1 MHGSSSS
8 RALTSVYVQQV
19 QLALR
24 LHRPALVSVDVFD
37 TLLLSRV
44 HSAVTRRLECEYLA
58 RLLPASAGVSLQAL
72 LEQRQT
78 FDQQRTATSY
88 SGKGEPGLDDW
99 ARLLQSRFPNLA
111 AFPVHEWARQS
122 WQQTVLGTHVPNHAL
137 WNALS
142 DNRVRTGCTLC
153 VTSDTMADTSLLQ
166 DTLERYSMV
175 PDVVIASS
183 SHGASKASGKLF
195 SAVRAIRGNETT
207 PILHIGD
214 DFRADVWQAGSAG
227 MRPLWLPR
235 HAPMQRRVERALSH
249 SPLHHVRQLLS
260 AAPADV
266 QTVESFAATVLCP
279 LLVLLHAAVMQH
291 VRTSQADC
299 TVFLA
304 RDAWLMFQCASALE
318 DVAPLG
324 VPTHY
329 LRASRRIVT
338 AAHPVDL
345 LSNADGVAGRK
356 GKETVGRLLAPFSL
370 PTALRDQL
378 LATAGVELNT
388 PLNEKVR
395 ALLVNAVREHAD
407 AWEAERARQRD
418 LLGRWVKQEL
428 GDVQRPLFVDSGW
441 VGTSQDSMTAA
452 CPNWVHSSGV
462 YLGLSHPH
470 PTTLPV
476 SRWGLLRDDSGT
488 TRHGRAVDRLA
499 STLRIWEVVL
509 REPAASVVGL
519 REDSDGRLGAVL
531 AETTDDDA
539 AERALATRMTG
550 SVTAALQ
557 QQKARWR
564 AIIALAQSLSLD
576 DLRTLAREVTHSFVY
591 RPGSQLAS
599 DLLAVGYDEAAGHR
613 RSLAQLAQDPR
624 DVWWP
629 GVLASRLAGRSS
641 G

>member
-1 MHGSSSS
+1 M
-8 RALTSVYVQQV
+8 YVHQV

-227 MRPLWLPR
+227 VNPVWVPR
-235 HAPMQRRVERALSH
+235 HVPMQRRLERTLSNR
-249 SPLHHVRQLLS
+249 PIHHVRHLLG
-260 AAPADV
+260 AEPADV
-266 QTVESFAATVLCP
+266 QTVESFAASVLCP
-279 LLVLLHAAVMQH
+279 FLVLLHAAILQH
-291 VRTSQADC
+291 ARASQADC
-299 TVFLA
+299 VVFLA
-304 RDAWLMFQCASALE
+304 RDAWLMFQCAEVLREA
-318 DVAPLG
+318 APLG
-324 VPTHY
+324 VPVHY
-329 LRASRRIVT
+329 LRVSRRVVT

-345 LSNADGVAGRK
+345 LSSGQGVAGRK

-370 PTALRDQL
+370 PPELRDQL
-378 LATAGVELNT
+378 LQTAGVELTT
-388 PLNEKVR
+388 PLDETAKQHL
-395 ALLVNAVREHAD
+395 ATAVRQHAD
-407 AWEAERARQRD
+407 AWSAERARQRA
-418 LLGRWVKQEL
+418 LLGCWVKQEL

-441 VGTSQDSMTAA
+441 VATSQDSMTAA
-452 CPNWVHSSGV
+452 CPDWTQSTGV
-462 YLGLSHPH
+462 YLGLSNPH
-470 PTTLPV
+470 QTTLPV
-476 SRWGLLRDDSGT
+476 HRWGLLRDDSG
-488 TRHGRAVDRLA
+488 RIPHGRAVDRLA

-509 REPAASVVGL
+509 REPEASLVALHDTG
-519 REDSDGRLGAVL
+519 DGRVL
-531 AETTDDDA
+531 ATLGQTTDGDT
-539 AERALATRMTG
+539 AERTLARRIT
-550 SVTAALQ
+550 SAVTAALQ
-557 QQKARWR
+557 TRQERWR
-564 AIIALAQSLSLD
+564 AIVALTQQLSLD
-576 DLRTLAREVTHSFVY
+576 EIRTLAQEVTHPFVY
-591 RPGSQLAS
+591 RPGTQLAK

-629 GVLASRLAGRSS
+629 GVLASLFAGRSS

>member
-1 MHGSSSS
+1 MQGPSSS

-58 RLLPASAGVSLQAL
+58 RLLPDSADVSLQAL
-72 LEQRQT
+72 LEARQT

-88 SGKGEPGLDDW
+88 SGQGEPGLDDW

-111 AFPVHEWARQS
+111 ALPVHEWARQG

-142 DNRVRTGCTLC
+142 DYRVRTGCTLC
-153 VTSDTMADTSLLQ
+153 VTSDTMADTSLLH

-195 SAVRAIRGNETT
+195 SAVRAIQGEQTA

-214 DFRADVWQAGSAG
+214 DFRADVWQAGRAG
-227 MRPLWLPR
+227 TRPLWLPR
-235 HAPMQRRVERALSH
+235 HAPLQRRVERALSH

-291 VRTSQADC
+291 VRTSEADC
-299 TVFLA
+299 AVFLA

-324 VPTHY
+324 VPAHY

-345 LSNADGVAGRK
+345 LSSADGVAGRK
-356 GKETVGRLLAPFSL
+356 GKETIGRLLAPFSL
-370 PTALRDQL
+370 PTALRDEL
-378 LATAGVELNT
+378 LATAGVALDT
-388 PLNEKVR
+388 PLDDNAR
-395 ALLVNAVREHAD
+395 TRLMSAVRKYAD
-407 AWEAERARQRD
+407 AWATERARQRG
-418 LLGRWVKQEL
+418 LLGRWVNQEL
-428 GDVQRPLFVDSGW
+428 GDVRRPLFVDSGW

-452 CPNWVHSSGV
+452 CPDWVHSYGV
-462 YLGLSHPH
+462 YLGLSSPH
-470 PTTLPV
+470 ATTLPV

-488 TRHGRAVDRLA
+488 TKHGRSVDRLA

-519 REDSDGRLGAVL
+519 REDSDGRMSVLL
-531 AETTDDDA
+531 AETTSDDA
-539 AERALATRMTG
+539 AERALATRMTA
-550 SVTAALQ
+550 SVTAALHTE
-557 QQKARWR
+557 KERWR
-564 AIIALAQSLSLD
+564 AIVVLAQQLSLD
-576 DLRTLAREVTHSFVY
+576 DLRTLAREVTHEFVY
-591 RPGSQLAS
+591 RPGAQLAS

-629 GVLASRLAGRSS
+629 GVVASRLSRRSS